1 MALISSRKNLGEN
14 VYGLRMFEGK
24 NKTKNNQRIPGILPV
39 ALSSSSVCC
48 LRLGLH
54 PRLPSRL
61 LVAHTHLSNPTCE
74 RVLYMLLA
82 SSAEERT
89 DDSTIQMIITS
100 LRNLPKASKDERERT
115 THWGKEEMARVAMVH
130 VPPHGSHSQ
139 QEAKVTREREKEF
152 AR

>member
-24 NKTKNNQRIPGILPV
+24 NKIKNNQRIPGILPV

-61 LVAHTHLSNPTCE
+61 LVAHTSFEP
-74 RVLYMLLA
+74 
-82 SSAEERT
+82 
-89 DDSTIQMIITS
+89 
-100 LRNLPKASKDERERT
+100 NL
-115 THWGKEEMARVAMVH
+115 
-130 VPPHGSHSQ
+130 
-139 QEAKVTREREKEF
+139 
-152 AR
+152 